1 MRAMVLAA
9 GLGERMRPLTLRT
22 PKPALPVLG
31 LPLIRHVFWRLR
43 QDGVTHVVVNLHHLP
58 EIMRAALEEAAK
70 ATGLTVATTLEPEI
84 LGTGGGLLHA
94 AAHLRGMGTVLV
106 RNADFLADVDLPAAL
121 VSHKKS
127 GCPVTLAL
135 VPSRPGY
142 SKVEVDAAGRVVSLA
157 GKPEPASPPVSSH
170 AFTGWQLVED
180 EVFER
185 LPPGKSDTVRDLYR
199 TLAAEGRLNGF
210 VHTGTW
216 VEVGSPLQM
225 LEGVLSLLAAPAA
238 VRAAV
243 LDPAADPVE
252 GMVARGAGAS
262 LDGARL
268 AGCVALGAGSVLEDA
283 ATLEDVVALAGTRVG
298 AECLLRRV
306 LLAPD
311 TAIPDGTE
319 LTDAAAGPAE
329 DGSLWVRSLA

>member
-43 QDGVTHVVVNLHHLP
+43 RDGVTHAVVNLHHLP
-58 EIMRAALEEAAK
+58 EVMRAVVEEAAE
-70 ATGLTVATTLEPEI
+70 ATGLTVQTTFEPEI
-84 LGTGGGLLHA
+84 LGTGGGLRHA
-94 AAHLRGMGTVLV
+94 ADHLRGDGTVLV
-106 RNADFLADVDLPAAL
+106 RNADFLADVDVAAAL
-121 VSHKKS
+121 ACHRES

-142 SKVEVDAAGRVVSLA
+142 SVVEADAGGRVLSLA
-157 GKPEPASPPVSSH
+157 GKPEPARPPVSSH
-170 AFTGWQLVED
+170 AFTGWQLVEE

-199 TLAAEGRLNGF
+199 TLASEGRLNGC
-210 VHTGTW
+210 VHTGGW
-216 VEVGSPLQM
+216 VELGSPAQM
-225 LEGVLSLLAAPAA
+225 LDGVLGLLAAPAL
-238 VRAAV
+238 RAAV

-252 GMVARGAGAS
+252 GTVARGAGAS
-262 LDGARL
+262 EDGARL
-268 AGCVALGAGSVLEDA
+268 VGRVALGAGSALGGDA
-283 ATLEDVVALAGTRVG
+283 LLQDVIALAGTRVG
-298 AECLLRRV
+298 AGCQLRRV

-311 TAIPDGTE
+311 TTIPEGTE
-319 LTDAAAGPAE
+319 LTDAAAGPSP
-329 DGSLWVRSLA
+329 DGGLWVRSLA